1 MTLKLQDGVTSYNLS
16 FNLANAT
23 VTDTWAIVLRSQLS
37 HEYTEVGP
45 YILTIESTNDRYT
58 EFSFTIPADLP
69 DEHKNG
75 IYEYTIQN
83 VSEAANI
90 QTGLL
95 KLVCGTG
102 GEDGYTAYESD
113 NEERGGPVYYRPQ
126 Y

>member
-37 HEYTEVGP
+37 HQYTEVGP
-45 YILTIESTNDRYT
+45 YILTIVSTNDRYT
-58 EFSFTIPADLP
+58 EFSFTIAADLP

-83 VSEAANI
+83 VTEAANI

-113 NEERGGPVYYRPQ
+113 NEEREGPVYYRPQ